1 MKSALASLLTA
12 AVMASHAT
20 ALTAADAAGS
30 WMLLTPAGSVT
41 GRDGRGP
48 YLVGDTATM
57 SRIIANTQAHRGSTE
72 LLVDYDHQNIFGA
85 VPGVG
90 GTAKAAGWV
99 KELQVR
105 ADGIWGRIEWTEAAA
120 SAIKAGE
127 YRYLSPVFF
136 AERKDGGRVLALQSV
151 TITNTP
157 NFDLVAVAASSLLQ
171 LPTTENGESMDK
183 ILAALGLPAGTTED
197 NVVVAITAMK
207 SSGIALAKAAGLAD
221 TAKTDDVLAAV
232 TAAFADRNTIAVAVN
247 LKPEAATSEIVTAVQ
262 TAMKG
267 GTPDPTK
274 FVPIEMVT
282 TLQADVKTLQ
292 DNMSANSA
300 ETAVG
305 DAIKAGKIAPA
316 QKDWALAY
324 HKANPAQ
331 FKTFVDNAPEL
342 TKSQLGGKKKEG
354 AGDGELDAAQL
365 AACTALGLDPK
376 KFAET
381 AAAEA
386 KKEVL

>member
-1 MKSALASLLTA
+1 
-12 AVMASHAT
+12 MASHTT

-48 YLVGDTATM
+48 FVVGDTATM
-57 SRIIANTQAHRGSTE
+57 SRIVANTQAHRGSTE

-157 NFDLVAVAASSLLQ
+157 NFDLVAVAASSLLN

-221 TAKTDDVLAAV
+221 AAKTDDVLAAV
-232 TAAFADRNTIAVAVN
+232 TAAFSDRKTIAQAVG
-247 LKPEAATSEIVTAVQ
+247 LKPEATGAEIVTAAQ
-262 TAMKG
+262 SAMKG
-267 GTPDPTK
+267 GAPDPTK
-274 FVPIEMVT
+274 YVPIQMVT
-282 TLQADVKTLQ
+282 ELQASVKTLQ
-292 DNMSANSA
+292 DTMSANSA
-300 ETAVG
+300 EEAVG
-305 DAIKAGKIAPA
+305 AAITAGRLAPA
-316 QKDWALAY
+316 QKEWALAY
-324 HKANPAQ
+324 HKANPAA
-331 FKTFVDNAPEL
+331 FKTFVDGAPVL
-342 TKSQLGGKKKEG
+342 TASQLRTQKKEG
-354 AGDGELDAAQL
+354 AAEGELDATQL
-365 AACTALGLDPK
+365 AVCSAMGIDPK

-381 AAAEA
+381 AKQLE
-386 KKEVL
+386 KETR